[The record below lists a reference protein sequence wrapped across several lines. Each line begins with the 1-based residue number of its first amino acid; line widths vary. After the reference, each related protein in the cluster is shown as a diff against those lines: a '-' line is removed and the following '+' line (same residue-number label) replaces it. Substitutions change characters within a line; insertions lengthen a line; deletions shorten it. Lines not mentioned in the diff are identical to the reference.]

1 MCCHY
6 QVFGAIFA
14 GCIDVCLVKKEGRF
28 GGEAGARCL
37 PSAGNQAEGLEKV
50 EPVLFGGLLWLGV
63 NSLVVIMWKSVRD
76 GLIGKV
82 ELDMWVAMAGI

>member
-1 MCCHY
+1 M
-6 QVFGAIFA
+6 
-14 GCIDVCLVKKEGRF
+14 
-28 GGEAGARCL
+28 
-37 PSAGNQAEGLEKV
+37 